1 MLRQVLHAA
10 QRHAG
15 PGSQRLLRDQKKL
28 HQLYQ
33 QLLRVGFSTA
43 SVESCLPQMR
53 ADATLNDAL
62 DWCCLHLP
70 EAALPA
76 SFKVSRI
83 GEGADEDSA
92 AGGGASGAS
101 AAAAHAGKAG
111 NAPTT
116 KGGLPANAPPRIA
129 AQMAEREAKAKADA
143 EARAK
148 AKAAAAAAP
157 NVAQSAA
164 AFNKRLVTQLMAGGS
179 SDEEEELTDAL
190 GILELDELADT
201 DLKRLLTQK
210 TEALEAMRMQP
221 DARAYRLARLER
233 HAAQLEAAID
243 ARLPKAE
250 KLKKEGLKRKAA
262 AQAAREAA
270 PPRAL

>member
-1 MLRQVLHAA
+1 MSPKGPPGFGPKVDKKKEELKAAIIPESERYSLRLERQEEDVLRQVLHAA
-10 QRHAG
+10 QLHAG

-92 AGGGASGAS
+92 DRRADGRTRGEGEGRRGGQGQGQ
-101 AAAAHAGKAG
+101 
-111 NAPTT
+111 
-116 KGGLPANAPPRIA
+116 GGR
-129 AQMAEREAKAKADA
+129 RG
-143 EARAK
+143 R
-148 AKAAAAAAP
+148 
-157 NVAQSAA
+157 
-164 AFNKRLVTQLMAGGS
+164 T
-179 SDEEEELTDAL
+179 
-190 GILELDELADT
+190 
-201 DLKRLLTQK
+201 
-210 TEALEAMRMQP
+210 
-221 DARAYRLARLER
+221 
-233 HAAQLEAAID
+233 
-243 ARLPKAE
+243 
-250 KLKKEGLKRKAA
+250 
-262 AQAAREAA
+262 
-270 PPRAL
+270 